1 MRRGGSRYRR
11 VARSRSPGVGEAG
24 AIPVGPAARA
34 KWNFKDFD
42 AAHVKIERILDR
54 PAQTPAI
61 APK

>member
-1 MRRGGSRYRR
+1 